1 MGVRM
6 NEIERVKEKI
16 AQLLALD
23 QGWHWENAT
32 KFPHITK
39 HYLGLAGKVLAT
51 EGVLVK
57 SDNQTPPKLKSL
69 AGEASIAEKSAYV
82 LGIADTIEH
91 MLKPDSE
98 GRVWVRC
105 LKKEVM

>member
-1 MGVRM
+1 M

-57 SDNQTPPKLKSL
+57 SDDQSLPPIHQDPSKYSDG
-69 AGEASIAEKSAYV
+69 AVEASIETQR
-82 LGIADTIEH
+82 I
-91 MLKPDSE
+91 MLKA
-98 GRVWVRC
+98 GFVRVV
-105 LKKEVM
+105 KEERNNNRRSD